1 MPSTRFETASG
12 WIAGRYADVIA
23 AIQRALVEGLLIPEG
38 DRDIRVLEYPAEAFA
53 PPPGRGPH
61 YSVIEISLITGRSV
75 TAKAQL
81 YAALQRELAA
91 FGIGVGDLKV
101 ILHDTPYE
109 NWGIRGAPLT
119 PATIGFSVEV

>member
-12 WIAGRYADVIA
+12 WIAGRHPELMA

-38 DRDIRVLEYPAEAFA
+38 DRDIRVLEYPSAAFA
-53 PPPGRGPH
+53 PPPGRGPQ

-75 TAKAQL
+75 TAKARL

-91 FGIGVGDLKV
+91 FGINAGDLKV

-119 PATIGFSVEV
+119 PANIGFKVEV

>member
-1 MPSTRFETASG
+1 MPSTRFETSSG
-12 WIAGRYADVIA
+12 WIAGRHADLIA
-23 AIQRALVEGLLIPEG
+23 AIQRALVEGLQIPEA
-38 DRDIRVLEYPAEAFA
+38 DRDIRVLEYPSAAFA
-53 PPPGRGPH
+53 PPPGRGPR

-75 TAKAQL
+75 TAKARL

-91 FGIGVGDLKV
+91 FGITVGDLKV

-119 PATIGFSVEV
+119 PANIGFKVEV